1 MYVPEFGAGFVSGV
15 VVGWVSLMAFI
26 YAVAERQR
34 RRNRRPK

>member
-1 MYVPEFGAGFVSGV
+1 MTIPEFWAGFVSGV
-15 VVGWVSLMAFI
+15 GVGWVSLVALL